1 MNDELTHYGIL
12 GMKWG
17 VRRFQPYPKGSRRG
31 KFLGKEPKSRT
42 PKNDEDDK
50 SRGLTDKQKT
60 YLKIGAAAVVTGLAV
75 YGGYKLKKHLDLKK
89 PIDMVK
95 DSKADL
101 IKKVNPNFGTTQDVG
116 AYMNC
121 GNCTIAYDLQKRGID
136 AKASYNAV
144 GMLPSH
150 IGQFYEG
157 LHSNSIKVME
167 VASDRKENLNSI
179 SKQVINAYPEGSSGN
194 VYLPMEG
201 GFNHFISWSIENG
214 KAIFEDPQN
223 PSADVKEYF
232 KNLSTTTIGAKKHGI
247 RMTRLDDLK
256 PITENLKS
264 IVKTGDISNLTDR
277 EMYSDFNA
285 FIQKGEGFVMNML
298 G

>member
-31 KFLGKEPKSRT
+31 KFLGKESKSRT
-42 PKNDEDDK
+42 PKNDEEDK
-50 SRGLTDKQKT
+50 PRGLTDKQKT
-60 YLKIGAAAVVTGLAV
+60 YLKIGAAAAVTGLAV

-101 IKKVNPNFGTTQDVG
+101 ITKVNPNFGKTQDVG

-144 GMLPSH
+144 GMLPSQ

-179 SKQVINAYPEGSSGN
+179 SKQMINAYPEGSSGN
-194 VYLPMEG
+194 VYLTMEG

-223 PSADVKEYF
+223 PSAEVKEYF
-232 KNLSTTTIGAKKHGI
+232 KNLSTTTMGAKKQGI
-247 RMTRLDDLK
+247 RVTRLDDLK

-264 IVKTGDISNLTDR
+264 VVKTGDISNLTDP

-285 FIQKGEGFVMNML
+285 YIQKGEGFVMNIL

>member
-17 VRRFQPYPKGSRRG
+17 VRRYQPYPKGSRRG

-42 PKNDEDDK
+42 PKNDEENK

-60 YLKIGAAAVVTGLAV
+60 YLKIGAAAAVTGLAV
-75 YGGYKLKKHLDLKK
+75 YGGYKLKKHLDLK
-89 PIDMVK
+89 

-101 IKKVNPNFGTTQDVG
+101 IKKVNPNFGKTIDIG
-116 AYMNC
+116 AYRNC
-121 GNCTIAYDLQKRGID
+121 GNCTIAYDLQKRGIN
-136 AKASYNAV
+136 AKAAYNSV
-144 GMLPSH
+144 GMLPTQ

-157 LHSNSIKVME
+157 LHSDSIKVME
-167 VASDRKENLNSI
+167 VVSDRRERVNNI
-179 SKQVINAYPEGSSGN
+179 SKQMINAYPEGSSGN
-194 VYLPMEG
+194 AYLPMEG

-214 KAIFEDPQN
+214 KAIFEDPQD
-223 PSADVKEYF
+223 PSANVNEYLR
-232 KNLSTTTIGAKKHGI
+232 NLSTTTIGAKKYGV

-264 IVKTGDISNLTDR
+264 VVKTGNIRNLTDR
-277 EMYSDFNA
+277 EMHTDFDVL
-285 FIQKGEGFVMNML
+285 IQKGEGFIMKL

>member
-17 VRRFQPYPKGSRRG
+17 VRRYQPYPKGSRRG

-42 PKNDEDDK
+42 PKNDEEDK

-60 YLKIGAAAVVTGLAV
+60 YLKVGAAAVVTGLAV

-101 IKKVNPNFGTTQDVG
+101 IKKVNPNFGKTRDMG

-136 AKASYNAV
+136 AKAAYNEV
-144 GMLPSH
+144 GILPSQ

-167 VASDRKENLNSI
+167 VASDRKENLNNI
-179 SKQVINAYPEGSSGN
+179 SKQMINAYPEGSSGN

-201 GFNHFISWSIENG
+201 GFNHFISWGIENG

-232 KNLSTTTIGAKKHGI
+232 KNLSTTTPGAKRYGI

-264 IVKTGDISNLTDR
+264 VVKTGDISNLTDR
-277 EMYSDFNA
+277 EMYSDFDA
-285 FIQKGEGFVMNML
+285 FIQKGEGFVMNI
-298 G
+298 